1 MHIPSPSLEA
11 DPLDEEMTVEGT
23 DAIDS
28 RPFLRS
34 SSGRL

>member
-28 RPFLRS
+28 RPFFRS
-34 SSGRL
+34 SRDRV